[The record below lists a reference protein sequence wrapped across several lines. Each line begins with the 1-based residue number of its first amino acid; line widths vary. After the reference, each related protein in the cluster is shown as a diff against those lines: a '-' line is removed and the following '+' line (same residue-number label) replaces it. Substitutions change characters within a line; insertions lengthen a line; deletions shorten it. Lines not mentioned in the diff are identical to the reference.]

1 MYYKVLL
8 NGKVIDALE
17 QLIFIRYDENR
28 ARIIL
33 CNNRTA
39 QGIVSSDGNTIWHVR
54 GFHPLTRPGY
64 ETVDVYEIEEKEY
77 HQLKALNGLTPEE
90 IIDEYTLYLIEEG
103 LL

>member
-1 MYYKVLL
+1 
-8 NGKVIDALE
+8 
-17 QLIFIRYDENR
+17 
-28 ARIIL
+28 
-33 CNNRTA
+33 
-39 QGIVSSDGNTIWHVR
+39 VR